1 MKKQIFNIFF
11 LDTLSMKRGLKVLE
25 KKIFS
30 LPRFTSNTIWIL
42 ETFGDELAS
51 RAN

>member
-1 MKKQIFNIFF
+1 
-11 LDTLSMKRGLKVLE
+11 MKRGLKVLE